1 MTRRDKIALM
11 TYKALALYLHV
22 YPKERTRLKRLLG
35 KRTLERVRKAEGT
48 PARARVNQKK
58 LFL

>member
-1 MTRRDKIALM
+1 MTPKEKIALM

-22 YPKERTRLKRLLG
+22 YPSERAKLKRLLG
-35 KRTLERVRKAEGT
+35 KRKTAQIRQAERT
-48 PARARVNQKK
+48 SPALGVTQKK

>member
-1 MTRRDKIALM
+1 MNRKEKIALM

-22 YPKERTRLKRLLG
+22 YPTERATLKRLLG
-35 KRTLERVRKAEGT
+35 ERKTEQIRQAERTL
-48 PARARVNQKK
+48 PALGVTQKK